1 MSVRSKRKLPWV
13 RSGFLVFWLLV
24 VVLPLYWMT
33 ITAFKQQ
40 GDVYPVPTFVPF
52 VDFEPTLSAFRSVF
66 GQYRSQLFN
75 SLTNSVIASLVG
87 ATLATFAGALA
98 GYGLARFDYTKFGLK
113 NDNIAF
119 FFISQRMMPPVAVVF
134 PFLLMYRYAGVLDR
148 AWSLG
153 IAYALFN
160 LPLAI
165 WLTRDAFRAV
175 PVEVEESGLVDGCTR
190 LGVFF
195 KISLPIALPGLIT
208 AFFVSIIFSWN
219 EFLFAL
225 ILTFRRSQT
234 LPVMISSQ
242 ANELGAYWWIMSAL
256 GLIGIVPMVLLG
268 LYAQKWLVRGLS
280 AGAVKG

>member
-1 MSVRSKRKLPWV
+1 MTRQRRKV
-13 RSGFLVFWLLV
+13 SGWHIALQVLWFIVTVF
-24 VVLPLYWMT
+24 PLYWMA
-33 ITAFKQQ
+33 ITAFKERA
-40 GDVYPVPTFVPF
+40 DVFPLPTFIPF
-52 VDFEPTLSAFRSVF
+52 VDFQPTLSAFQTVF

-75 SLTNSVIASLVG
+75 ALTNSAIASLVG
-87 ATLATFAGALA
+87 ASIATFAGALA
-98 GYGLARFDYTKFGLK
+98 GYGLVRFDYGKYGWK
-113 NDNIAF
+113 NNNMAF

-165 WLTRDAFRAV
+165 WITRDAFRSV
-175 PVEVEESGLVDGCTR
+175 PTEVEESGLVDGCTR

-219 EFLFAL
+219 EFLFGL

-234 LPVMISSQ
+234 LPVMISGQ

-256 GLIGIVPMVLLG
+256 GLIGIIPMVVLG

>member
-1 MSVRSKRKLPWV
+1 MTRRGRKIHVWPIALQATWFV
-13 RSGFLVFWLLV
+13 IVAF
-24 VVLPLYWMT
+24 PLYWMV
-33 ITAFKQQ
+33 ITAFKERA
-40 GDVYPVPTFVPF
+40 DVFPWPTFIPWI
-52 VDFEPTLSAFRSVF
+52 DFEPTLSAFRTVF

-75 SLTNSVIASLVG
+75 ALTNSAIAALVG
-87 ATLATFAGALA
+87 ASIATFAGALA
-98 GYGLARFDYTKFGLK
+98 GYGLARFDYRKFGLK
-113 NDNIAF
+113 NESIAF

-153 IAYALFN
+153 VAYALFN
-160 LPLAI
+160 LPLTI

-195 KISLPIALPGLIT
+195 KISLPIAFPGLVT
-208 AFFVSIIFSWN
+208 AFFVSIIFAWN

-234 LPVMISSQ
+234 LPVLISGQ

-256 GLIGIVPMVLLG
+256 GLIGIVPMVVLG
-268 LYAQKWLVRGLS
+268 IYAQKWLVRGLS

>member
-1 MSVRSKRKLPWV
+1 MTGHRRRQPLWSTL
-13 RSGFLVFWLLV
+13 LQAFWIV
-24 VVLPLYWMT
+24 VVVFPLYWMA
-33 ITAFKQQ
+33 ITAFKERA
-40 GDVYPVPTFVPF
+40 DVFPLPTFVPW
-52 VDFEPTLSAFRSVF
+52 VDFQPTLSAFHTVF

-75 SLTNSVIASLVG
+75 ALTNSAIAALVG
-87 ATLATFAGALA
+87 SALATFAGALA
-98 GYGLARFDYTKFGLK
+98 GYGLARFDYSKFGWK

-160 LPLAI
+160 LPLTV

-175 PVEVEESGLVDGCTR
+175 PREVEESGLVDGCSR

-195 KISLPIALPGLIT
+195 KISLPIAFPGLVT

-234 LPVMISSQ
+234 LPVMISGQ

-256 GLIGIVPMVLLG
+256 GLIGIVPMVVLG
-268 LYAQKWLVRGLS
+268 IYASKWLVRGLS